1 MSPETKDDIKFRKE
15 WEEILTL
22 LVKEN
27 SLDVLSEE
35 ILDRSVNL
43 TRSCLG
49 VLVFADE
56 EVSQQA
62 ESKVS
67 DKNNIL
73 PEKSSLFSEIKTNL
87 PFLLEWFKVNRK
99 PLCVN
104 ASDENSIAYP
114 LLTLF
119 QVNNIVII
127 PSFLNETIL
136 SLFILGRNE
145 APYSKAETHNLEQF
159 ASILAFSV
167 NSLLTRKL
175 NATLESKLLQSQKL
189 ETIGKLASGMAHDFN
204 NLLSSIFGSINLLK
218 RRLSDR
224 DDVFYLLENIENCS
238 ARAADLTKG
247 LLSYGKPTAKR
258 KTLIK
263 PSHLMKELML
273 VVGQTFPESIEIEE
287 NTEQGL
293 HDFLG
298 NATEI
303 YQVLLNLCVNAK
315 EAIHG
320 KGKVTIEARNIKILE
335 KNSSDYPLLKED
347 DYVCFSVR
355 DTGEGI
361 SEENLNKIFDP
372 YFSTKQKETGSGL
385 GLYVTYGIVKAHN
398 GYIDVKSKPGK
409 GTEFNVYIPA
419 FDPDAD
425 SPAQTEKI
433 ILLADDEIM
442 LRDIL
447 AELLESYGYQVIGVH
462 NGKEVLKVLTEEI
475 KVDLLIIDYKMPE
488 MDGLTCIKKI
498 QELGIEVPIIL
509 STGSTSSKADKDFE
523 KLKISSVLA
532 KPYEFD
538 RMLAEVKK
546 TIKN

>member
-1 MSPETKDDIKFRKE
+1 MNPETKDDMAFRKE
-15 WEEILTL
+15 WENIFTLLLQENSPAVLAREILC
-22 LVKEN
+22 
-27 SLDVLSEE
+27 
-35 ILDRSVNL
+35 RSVNL
-43 TRSCLG
+43 TKSSAGILLF
-49 VLVFADE
+49 VDE
-56 EVSQQA
+56 EAGS
-62 ESKVS
+62 ETEPGIC
-67 DKNNIL
+67 DYNNIL
-73 PEKSSLFSEIKTNL
+73 PEKDILLNEIKSHL
-87 PFLLEWFKVNRK
+87 SFLLEWFKLNKK
-99 PLCVN
+99 PLAVTEG
-104 ASDENSIAYP
+104 DENNIAYP
-114 LLTLF
+114 LIGLMHL
-119 QVNNIVII
+119 NNVVIT
-127 PSFLNETIL
+127 PSFLDGKIL
-136 SLFILGRNE
+136 SLSILGRE
-145 APYSKAETHNLEQF
+145 DIPYAKNDIHNLEQF
-159 ASILAFSV
+159 ASILAFSI

-218 RRLSDR
+218 RRLTDR

-258 KTLIK
+258 KTLIQ

-273 VVGQTFPESIEIEE
+273 VIEQTFPESVEIEHHTDE
-287 NTEQGL
+287 GL

-315 EAIHG
+315 EAI
-320 KGKVTIEARNIKILE
+320 KETGKVTIEARNVHVD
-335 KNSSDYPLLKED
+335 NGSPADFPLLND
-347 DYVCFSVR
+347 GDYISFSVK

-361 SEENLNKIFDP
+361 SEENLSRIFDP
-372 YFSTKQKETGSGL
+372 YFSTKHKETGSGL

-398 GYIDVKSKPGK
+398 GCIDVKSKPGR

-419 FDPDAD
+419 FNADAD

-447 AELLESYGYQVIGVH
+447 AELLESYGYQVIGVN
-462 NGKEVLKVLTEEI
+462 NGSEVLKVLTEEI

-498 QELGIEVPIIL
+498 QELGIDVPVIL
-509 STGSTSSKADKDFE
+509 STGSTSGQADKDFD

-546 TIKN
+546 HM

>member
-1 MSPETKDDIKFRKE
+1 MSPETKDDISFRKE

-35 ILDRSVNL
+35 ILERSVNL
-43 TRSCLG
+43 THSCLG
-49 VLVFADE
+49 VLVFADD

-67 DKNNIL
+67 DKENIL
-73 PEKSSLFSEIKTNL
+73 PEKDSLLNEIKPNL
-87 PFLLEWFKVNRK
+87 SFLSEWFKVNRK
-99 PLCVN
+99 PLCVTGN
-104 ASDENSIAYP
+104 DENNIAYP

-119 QVNNIVII
+119 QVNNIVIC

-136 SLFILGRNE
+136 SLSILGRQE
-145 APYSKAETHNLEQF
+145 SHYSKAEIHNLEQF

-218 RRLSDR
+218 RKLADR
-224 DDVFYLLENIENCS
+224 EDIFYLLENVENCS

-247 LLSYGKPTAKR
+247 LLTYGKPTAKR

-263 PSHLMKELML
+263 PSHLMKELMV
-273 VVGQTFPESIEIEE
+273 VVGQTFPEEIEIEE
-287 NTEQGL
+287 HTEQGL

-320 KGKVTIEARNIKILE
+320 NGKVAIEAKNIKVLE
-335 KNSSDYPLLKED
+335 KNASDYPLLKED
-347 DYVCFSVR
+347 DYVCFTVR

-398 GYIDVKSKPGK
+398 GYIDVKSRPGK

-462 NGKEVLKVLTEEI
+462 NGNEVLKVLTEEI

-498 QELGIEVPIIL
+498 QELGIEVPVIL

-523 KLKISSVLA
+523 KLKIDSVLA

-538 RMLAEVKK
+538 RMLAEVRK

>member
-1 MSPETKDDIKFRKE
+1 MSPETKDDMNFRKE
-15 WEEILTL
+15 WENILTL
-22 LVKEN
+22 LVQDTQ
-27 SLDVLSEE
+27 LDVLAEE
-35 ILDRSVNL
+35 ILARSLSL
-43 TRSCLG
+43 TDSCLG
-49 VLVFADE
+49 VLLFVDE
-56 EVSQQA
+56 EVSSKA
-62 ESKVS
+62 VFKVS
-67 DKNNIL
+67 DNIDPQPDKSNIL
-73 PEKSSLFSEIKTNL
+73 NEIKLNL
-87 PFLLEWFKVNRK
+87 SFLLEWFKVNRK
-99 PLCVN
+99 PLSVTN
-104 ASDENSIAYP
+104 GDENNIAYP
-114 LLTLF
+114 LISLF
-119 QVNNIVII
+119 QADNIVIT

-136 SLFILGRNE
+136 SLSILCRQEN
-145 APYSKAETHNLEQF
+145 PYTRADKHNLEQF
-159 ASILAFSV
+159 SSILAFSV
-167 NSLLTRKL
+167 NNLLTRKL
-175 NATLESKLLQSQKL
+175 NATLESKLLQGQKL

-224 DDVFYLLENIENCS
+224 NDIFYLLENIENCS

-258 KTLIK
+258 KTLVK
-263 PSHLMKELML
+263 PSILMKELML
-273 VVGQTFPESIEIEE
+273 VVEQTFPESIEIEE
-287 NTEQGL
+287 NTEPGL

-315 EAIHG
+315 EAIQG
-320 KGKVTIEARNIKILE
+320 KGKVTIEAKNIKVPE
-335 KNSSDYPLLKED
+335 KNSFDFPLLKED
-347 DYVCFSVR
+347 DYVCFTVK

-361 SEENLNKIFDP
+361 SEENLNRIFDP
-372 YFSTKQKETGSGL
+372 YFSTKEKETGSGL

-398 GYIDVKSKPGK
+398 GCIDVKSRPGK

-419 FDPDAD
+419 FDESAD
-425 SPAQTEKI
+425 SAAAQTEKI

-447 AELLESYGYQVIGVH
+447 AELLESYNYQVIGVQ

-498 QELGIEVPIIL
+498 QELGIEVPVIL
-509 STGSTSSKADKDFE
+509 STGSTSSKTETEFE
-523 KLKISSVLA
+523 KLKIDSVLA

-546 TIKN
+546 LI